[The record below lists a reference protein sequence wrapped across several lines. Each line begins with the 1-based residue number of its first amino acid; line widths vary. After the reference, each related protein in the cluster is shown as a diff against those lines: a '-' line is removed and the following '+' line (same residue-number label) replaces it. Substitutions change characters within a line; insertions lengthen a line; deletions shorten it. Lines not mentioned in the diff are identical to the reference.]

1 MEVPRKVSVIKTQY
15 FEILFSEE
23 SSRIAAIVAENA
35 DKLYLKAKAVYQNP
49 HDLRTIVVISPD
61 SDTLSVSY
69 TSSPYNRIVIYEGVP
84 AFEEASYKGGF
95 LELFY
100 REIAKA
106 VSQSVRS
113 DFWEKVSTI
122 IGGDSLQPVA
132 LMNMPFTFLEGALHS
147 ELLREDTGLLSDS
160 RNLTLLTQMKLEN
173 KMPSLL
179 QMEGGMDI
187 YPGGH
192 SGAYNTIAASAFC
205 AYMQQ
210 RWGLEKFAEFWTEG
224 GKSKFFKLNEG
235 IFEVVYNYS
244 LQQAWNDF
252 IEEIPLPDID
262 DESNSSLFFKID
274 NDSVYKYL
282 LHSQYGFIWYDELKQ
297 EVDIYDTFSIF
308 PNRQLLFLA
317 SEVNNLSLSQDGR
330 YLVVSYSQTDIR
342 ENFKKD
348 VTKIYDLKTRAFL
361 PQKFELRSASIYRDK
376 EQDHILIAGVYTK
389 DGYSE
394 LRVYDDAGQRTKKAD
409 QVVGE
414 GYCFSRKF
422 NYGIEVYSPVFIKRN
437 KVAALVCQKNEWF
450 IGFFELGDSEV
461 RDENLALY
469 DDETSAEGQELFVQ
483 VAYEDEVLKPY
494 NLRLV
499 ERGATSLLF
508 DFVLQKDVSLAKPG
522 IITLNEELL
531 PESVT
536 VMENDYSGGLNDAV
550 LYENKLYYSAHKF
563 NFDEFRFIANEY
575 LDYSQAKL
583 LYPDILFPE
592 VTERFTVQNT
602 VLEDARKYNPWGY
615 MFKGSWIPFMPVR
628 EITVEKGPELWPG
641 LGLTFETQSDPFSN
655 NQLIMSAAAGFLPME
670 FTKLFNATKKE
681 REELAAKKIELSKD
695 FAFSAYAVNTST
707 PVDLSLGG
715 IYKFNLDGK
724 YSFKAIGGAGIEY
737 PFRMSFRRMDFD
749 LKAVFTSSTSYWDS
763 HQQDFFPELQN
774 WPSFKESYR
783 NLQSILSVKYT
794 NIHQYG
800 ISPFKKMGVEAGT
813 VITANWD
820 ISLIEEQRRVTE
832 KDKAGKN
839 LALWNQKW
847 GASLAPTQI
856 NAGITALAEIPHL
869 TPLQNYK
876 GWILSFPSTI
886 SAELFYT
893 NGTAFNVNVKVLLA
907 GKEIQNGFNVLRLY
921 FPRFGF
927 YAGYNLA
934 LAYDTETVVLP
945 DLRDFTRFYDVFSS
959 CYLNDSV
966 YCNLLL
972 YTTPVVGK
980 FSVSQLISTVTF
992 EYFLRSGESKLS
1004 CNFKINF

>member
-23 SSRIAAIVAENA
+23 SSRTAAIVAENA
-35 DKLYLKAKAVYQNP
+35 DHLYLKAKNVYQNP
-49 HDLRTIVVISPD
+49 HDIRTIVVISPD
-61 SDTLSVSY
+61 SDTLSISY

-84 AFEEASYKGGF
+84 AFEEASYKNGF

-113 DFWEKVSTI
+113 NFWEKVSSI

-132 LMNMPFTFLEGALHS
+132 LMNMPFTFLEGAVYS
-147 ELLREDTGLLSDS
+147 ELLRDGSGLLSDR

-173 KMPSLL
+173 KTPSLL

-187 YPGGH
+187 YPGGN
-192 SGAYNTIAASAFC
+192 SGAYNVIAASAFC

-210 RWGLEKFAEFWTEG
+210 RWGLEKFTEFWTEG

-244 LQQAWNDF
+244 LQEAWEDF
-252 IEEIPLPDID
+252 IEEIPIPDVE

-282 LHSQYGFIWYDELKQ
+282 LHSQYGFIWYDELKK

-317 SEVNNLSLSQDGR
+317 SEVSNLSLSKDGR
-330 YLVVSYSQTDIR
+330 YLVVSYSQAGIR

-348 VTKIYDLKTRAFL
+348 ITKIYDLKARSFL
-361 PQKFELRSASIYRDK
+361 PQTFELRSANVYKDK
-376 EQDHILIAGVYTK
+376 EEDLLYTAGVYIK
-389 DGYSE
+389 NGYSE
-394 LRVYDDAGQRTKKAD
+394 LRAYSGSD
-409 QVVGE
+409 E
-414 GYCFSRKF
+414 ESCFFTRQF
-422 NYGIEVYSPVFIKRN
+422 NYGIEVYSPVFIDKDRL
-437 KVAALVCQKNEWF
+437 AALVCQKNEWF
-450 IGFFELGDSEV
+450 IGFFDFEPGQ
-461 RDENLALY
+461 
-469 DDETSAEGQELFVQ
+469 EGLELFVQ
-483 VAYEDEVLKPY
+483 VGYKDQVLKPY
-494 NLRLV
+494 NLRLAK
-499 ERGATSLLF
+499 EGLLF
-508 DFVLQKDVSLAKPG
+508 DFVLQEAVCFARPG
-522 IITLNEELL
+522 LITLNEDFL
-531 PESVT
+531 PEKVIL
-536 VMENDYSGGLNDAV
+536 VENDFSGGLNDGV

-563 NFDEFRFIANEY
+563 NFDEFRFVANEY

-583 LYPDILFPE
+583 LYPDILFPGLVE
-592 VTERFTVQNT
+592 QAGLQND
-602 VLEDARKYNPWGY
+602 LQENAGKYNPWGY
-615 MFKGSWIPFMPVR
+615 MFKGSWTPLMAVR
-628 EITVEKGPELWPG
+628 EITLEKGPELWPG
-641 LGLTFETQSDPFSN
+641 LGLTFETQSDPLSN
-655 NQLIMSAAAGFLPME
+655 NKLMMSAAAGFVPME
-670 FTKLFNATKKE
+670 FTKLFNATIKE

-707 PVDLSLGG
+707 PVDISLGG
-715 IYKFNLDGK
+715 IYKFNLDGE

-737 PFRMSFRRMDFD
+737 PFRMSFRRMDID
-749 LKAVFTSSTSYWDS
+749 LNAVFTSSTSYWDS
-763 HQQDFFPELQN
+763 HQLDFFPELQN
-774 WPSFKESYR
+774 WPAFKDSYR
-783 NLQSILSVKYT
+783 NMQSLLSIKYT

-800 ISPFKKMGVEAGT
+800 ISPFKKMGIEAGT

-820 ISLIEEQRRVTE
+820 ITLIEEQR
-832 KDKAGKN
+832 KAGKKDKDGEKN
-839 LALWNQKW
+839 NIALWNQKW
-847 GASLAPTQI
+847 GGSLVPTQI
-856 NAGITALAEIPHL
+856 NAGISAIAEIPHL

-927 YAGYNLA
+927 YAGYNFA
-934 LAYDTETVVLP
+934 LAYDTDTVVLP

-959 CYLNDSV
+959 CYLNDSI

-992 EYFLRSGESKLS
+992 EYFLRSAESKLS
-1004 CNFKINF
+1004 CNFKILL

>member
-1 MEVPRKVSVIKTQY
+1 MEVPRKVSVIETKY

-23 SSRIAAIVAENA
+23 SSRTAQIAAENA
-35 DKLYLKAKAVYQNP
+35 DRLYLKAKEVYQNP
-49 HDLRTIVVISPD
+49 HDIKIIVVISPD

-84 AFEEASYKGGF
+84 AFEEASYKNGF

-113 DFWEKVSTI
+113 DFWEKVSSI

-132 LMNMPFTFLEGALHS
+132 LMNMPFTFLEGAVHS
-147 ELLREDTGLLSDS
+147 ELLRDETGLLSDR

-192 SGAYNTIAASAFC
+192 SGSYNTIAASAFC
-205 AYMQQ
+205 AYIQQ
-210 RWGLEKFAEFWTEG
+210 RWGLEKFTAFWTEG

-235 IFEVVYNYS
+235 IFEVVYSYS
-244 LQQAWNDF
+244 LQQAWCDF
-252 IEEIPLPDID
+252 IEEIPVPVVE
-262 DESNSSLFFKID
+262 DEGNSSLFFKID

-308 PNRQLLFLA
+308 QNRQLLFLA
-317 SEVNNLSLSQDGR
+317 SGVNNLSLSQDGR
-330 YLVVSYSQTDIR
+330 YLVVSYSQTGIR

-348 VTKIYDLKTRAFL
+348 ITKIYDLKIRAFL
-361 PQKFELRSASIYRDK
+361 PQKFELRSASVYRDK
-376 EQDHILIAGVYTK
+376 EDCIFTAGVYIK

-394 LRVYDDAGQRTKKAD
+394 LRVYDETGD
-409 QVVGE
+409 E
-414 GYCFSRKF
+414 GCLYSRKF

-437 KVAALVCQKNEWF
+437 KLAALVCQRNEWF
-450 IGFFELGDSEV
+450 IGFFEL
-461 RDENLALY
+461 
-469 DDETSAEGQELFVQ
+469 DDGATESAGQELFVQ
-483 VAYEDEVLKPY
+483 VAYEDEILKPY
-494 NLRLV
+494 NLRLA
-499 ERGATSLLF
+499 ERGASSLLF
-508 DFVLQKDVSLAKPG
+508 DFVLQKGDSLAKPG
-522 IITLNEELL
+522 IITLNEDLL
-531 PESVT
+531 PEKVT
-536 VMENDYSGGLNDAV
+536 VIENDYSGGLNDAV

-563 NFDEFRFIANEY
+563 NFDEFRFVANEY
-575 LDYSQAKL
+575 LDYSEAKL
-583 LYPDILFPE
+583 LYPDILIPE
-592 VTERFTVQNT
+592 VIERFAGQNS
-602 VLEDARKYNPWGY
+602 VPENVRKYNPWGY
-615 MFKGSWIPFMPVR
+615 MFKGSWTPLMAVR

-655 NQLIMSAAAGFLPME
+655 NQLMMSAAAGFVPME
-670 FTKLFNATKKE
+670 FTKLFNATQKE
-681 REELAAKKIELSKD
+681 REELMAKKIELSKD

-724 YSFKAIGGAGIEY
+724 YSFKAVGGAGIEY
-737 PFRMSFRRMDFD
+737 PFRMSFRRMDID

-774 WPSFKESYR
+774 WPGFNESYR
-783 NLQSILSVKYT
+783 NLQSILSIKYT

-820 ISLIEEQRRVTE
+820 ISLIEAQRKVFE
-832 KDKAGKN
+832 SENADKKKN
-839 LALWNQKW
+839 IALWNQKW
-847 GASLAPTQI
+847 GESLAPTQI

-869 TPLQNYK
+869 TPLQNYN

-886 SAELFYT
+886 KAELFYT

-921 FPRFGF
+921 FPRFCF
-927 YAGYNLA
+927 YAGYNFA

-1004 CNFKINF
+1004 CNFTISL